1 MFGERYFATRQR
13 LTDVV
18 IGVRELGNEVGTDL
32 SQLDDEK
39 NFFKELRRPFLFLV
53 AGEVNAGKSTLL
65 NGLFGKEF
73 CPVSDLPETTKIQ
86 RYAWGEK
93 VEDVEVQ
100 PVQLDC
106 LRPLE
111 FLRDFN
117 VIDTPGMNSAL
128 AEHHAVMDRLL
139 PTADLL
145 LFVFSVDN
153 PWEATTWQVIS
164 KLPEDQLQNV
174 ALVLQQTD
182 LKNEADVEVILEHMR
197 TLSEQKT
204 GVRPVVY
211 PVSGNLAMT
220 AKKSQ
225 PMTSHLWRK
234 SGFPA
239 LEAFITRRVLDNVER
254 GRMLGEVRDSTQ
266 SALRDIEEK
275 IESRTANLDSDQRFL
290 RELENEVDVR
300 RENQAMALS
309 SRLSGLADVFL
320 KQGEESAELL
330 LERTALRPSFVNLFK
345 KEALPS
351 EIEKGLTEAVKES
364 VQEKAV
370 KDGVDLVQNCRNHW
384 KTVEPR
390 IGENLAVNPPDFE
403 KETDNLS
410 GTRQRFER
418 RLGRS
423 AKQAV
428 AQLKIR
434 GTLDLQMENRRAVLR
449 RFMIGILCCLIV
461 AGLLGGSQIAVLP
474 WLVVLVALGLLG
486 AGAIFAHKSRKLLW
500 KDFVERIEDL
510 RQPFANSLADDYKDG
525 VREFYVEYG
534 GLFEIVRRR
543 IADQQLLLKPQ
554 LERWNDLFLEVKA
567 IEQEI

>member
-1 MFGERYFATRQR
+1 
-13 LTDVV
+13 
-18 IGVRELGNEVGTDL
+18 
-32 SQLDDEK
+32 
-39 NFFKELRRPFLFLV
+39 
-53 AGEVNAGKSTLL
+53 
-65 NGLFGKEF
+65 
-73 CPVSDLPETTKIQ
+73 
-86 RYAWGEK
+86 
-93 VEDVEVQ
+93 
-100 PVQLDC
+100 
-106 LRPLE
+106 
-111 FLRDFN
+111 
-117 VIDTPGMNSAL
+117 MNSAL

-345 KEALPS
+345 KE
-351 EIEKGLTEAVKES
+351 
-364 VQEKAV
+364 
-370 KDGVDLVQNCRNHW
+370 
-384 KTVEPR
+384 
-390 IGENLAVNPPDFE
+390 NLAVNPPDFE